1 MENLIKIT
9 SLEDYET
16 AIHGDKSMLVF
27 STTWCPDCHF
37 LKTFIDD
44 LINSNTQWT
53 FYYIDRDEMVD
64 LCIDLEIMGIPSFI
78 AYSHGEEV
86 SRLVNKLRKT
96 QSEIQAF
103 IDAIEI
109 K

>member
-1 MENLIKIT
+1 MDNLTKINQIE
-9 SLEDYET
+9 SYNE
-16 AIHGDKSMLVF
+16 AIQGHSILVF

-44 LINSNTQWT
+44 LVGQNPNWN

-64 LCIDLEIMGIPSFI
+64 LCIDLEILGIPSFI
-78 AYSHGEEV
+78 AYDHGIEV
-86 SRLVNKLRKT
+86 GRLVNKLRKT
-96 QSEIQAF
+96 QAEIQKF
-103 IDAIEI
+103 IDDIE

>member
-1 MENLIKIT
+1 MDNLTKINQIE
-9 SLEDYET
+9 SYNQ
-16 AIHGDKSMLVF
+16 AIQGHSILVF

-44 LINSNTQWT
+44 LVDQNPNWN

-64 LCIDLEIMGIPSFI
+64 LCIDLEILGIPSFI
-78 AYSHGEEV
+78 AYDHGIEV
-86 SRLVNKLRKT
+86 GRLVNKLRKT
-96 QSEIQAF
+96 QAEIQKF
-103 IDAIEI
+103 IDDIE